1 MQVMVNGLL
10 VNYHIGGKGPLV
22 LILHGWGDES
32 KNWRKVS
39 ERLGKH
45 FRVLIPDL
53 PGFGGTDIPQKAW
66 TLDDYAQFVH
76 DFLLKLEL
84 PTPHAVLGHSNGG
97 AIAIRGLSLGVLQA
111 EKLVLLASAGIRNEY
126 KGRKKAIRLVAKAGK
141 GLTKPLPKSVTH
153 RLRRR
158 LYTTIGSDM
167 LVAEHMQE
175 TFKLVVNDDVQHD
188 AKQVGV
194 PALLLYGN
202 EDVATPLRYGRKLQL
217 SLPNAQ
223 LEVID
228 DAEHFLHKDQFEIV
242 MKKVEEF
249 LS

>member
-10 VNYHIGGKGPLV
+10 VNYHVGGTGPLV
-22 LILHGWGDES
+22 LVLHGWGDES

-53 PGFGGTDIPQKAW
+53 PGFGGSDTPTQAW
-66 TLDDYAQFVH
+66 GLDEYAQFVH
-76 DFLLKLEL
+76 DFLQKLEL
-84 PTPHAVLGHSNGG
+84 STPEAIIGHSNGG
-97 AIAIRGLSLGVLQA
+97 AIVIRGLSTGALQSD
-111 EKLVLLASAGIRNEY
+111 KLILLASAGIRNEY

-158 LYTTIGSDM
+158 LYTSIGSDM

-175 TFKLVVNDDVQHD
+175 TFKQVVNDDVQAD
-188 AKQVGV
+188 AKKITI
-194 PALLLYGN
+194 PALLLYGDK
-202 EDVATPLRYGRKLQL
+202 DVATPLRYGRKLQL
-217 SLPNAQ
+217 SLPNAH
-223 LEVID
+223 LEVIE
-228 DAEHFLHKDQFEIV
+228 DAEHFLHKDQFEVV
-242 MKKVEEF
+242 MKKVEDF
-249 LS
+249 IS